1 MTKARA
7 RGPKRRAPTKAE
19 GSYVATAGETSQDTR
34 SVGDKFSLPE
44 IKQMPSPRLPET
56 PLKQSPKFS
65 TPSKPSDLELKFSHK
80 IQTLTSE
87 KTEKVKPPT
96 PAKSPLLRATSAS
109 DLGNTALAH
118 SPTIRPP
125 PVERALSL
133 PEPSISLSSWQSPG
147 SPVISKTSSRR
158 NGDDLKIETT
168 VRPLPTIP
176 DDLVSPLEA
185 PRSSEDPSQLFGGF
199 FAGSS
204 AKTQR
209 LDLDT
214 MAILS
219 SNRPGPVGDI
229 KTLKT
234 ELLEITE
241 HGKLQPVSQ
250 RHENMLFDESMY
262 VCLHTFGTVLG
273 TKGKE
278 VYLWSGDKVSE
289 SAVEDALLFARKMA
303 RDNDGKLVRPFS
315 KVN

>member
-1 MTKARA
+1 
-7 RGPKRRAPTKAE
+7 
-19 GSYVATAGETSQDTR
+19 
-34 SVGDKFSLPE
+34 
-44 IKQMPSPRLPET
+44 
-56 PLKQSPKFS
+56 
-65 TPSKPSDLELKFSHK
+65 
-80 IQTLTSE
+80 
-87 KTEKVKPPT
+87 
-96 PAKSPLLRATSAS
+96 
-109 DLGNTALAH
+109 
-118 SPTIRPP
+118 
-125 PVERALSL
+125 
-133 PEPSISLSSWQSPG
+133 
-147 SPVISKTSSRR
+147 
-158 NGDDLKIETT
+158 
-168 VRPLPTIP
+168 
-176 DDLVSPLEA
+176 
-185 PRSSEDPSQLFGGF
+185 
-199 FAGSS
+199 
-204 AKTQR
+204 
-209 LDLDT
+209 